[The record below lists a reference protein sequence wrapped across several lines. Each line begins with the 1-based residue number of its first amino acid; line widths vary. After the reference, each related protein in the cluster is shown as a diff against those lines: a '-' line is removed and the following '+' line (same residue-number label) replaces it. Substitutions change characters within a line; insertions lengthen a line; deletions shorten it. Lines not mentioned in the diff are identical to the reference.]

1 MAEPRKIITSTKM
14 LKYKSCSNREKK
26 LFLSGAGPESRSI
39 SLPEKNKHLSFI
51 SDIQHQLITAS
62 FLVVLVGI

>member
-39 SLPEKNKHLSFI
+39 SLPEKK
-51 SDIQHQLITAS
+51 
-62 FLVVLVGI
+62 